1 MKNKKLN
8 LILVIIWM
16 TIIFIMSS
24 FNSTE
29 SSNQSNFIVDMIANI
44 FHITNN
50 NTLSI
55 IIRKLAHYTEYL
67 ILGILVINLNNN
79 KSKSIY
85 LSIIICLLYAISD
98 EFHQS
103 FVPGRSCQILDIA
116 IDFLGSLTGTFIYKL
131 INKKITSHRHYD

>member
-16 TIIFIMSS
+16 IIIFIMSS

-29 SSNQSNFIVDMIANI
+29 SSNQSNFIVDIIANI
-44 FHITNN
+44 FHITNI

-116 IDFLGSLTGTFIYKL
+116 IDFLGSLTGIFIYKL

>member
-29 SSNQSNFIVDMIANI
+29 SSNQSNFIVEIIANI
-44 FHITNN
+44 FNITNTH
-50 NTLSI
+50 TLSI

-116 IDFLGSLTGTFIYKL
+116 IDFLGSLTGIYIYKL
-131 INKKITSHRHYD
+131 INEKIN

>member
-1 MKNKKLN
+1 MKNKKFN

-29 SSNQSNFIVDMIANI
+29 SSSQSNFIVDIVANI
-44 FHITNN
+44 FHITNTS
-50 NTLSI
+50 TLSI

-67 ILGILVINLNNN
+67 ILGILVMNLNNN

-103 FVPGRSCQILDIA
+103 FVPGRSCQLYDIA
-116 IDFLGSLTGTFIYKL
+116 IDSLGSLSGIFIYKIL
-131 INKKITSHRHYD
+131 KIHNFKS

>member
-1 MKNKKLN
+1 
-8 LILVIIWM
+8 
-16 TIIFIMSS
+16 MSS

-29 SSNQSNFIVDMIANI
+29 SSNQSNFIVEIIANI
-44 FHITNN
+44 FNITNTH
-50 NTLSI
+50 TLSI

-67 ILGILVINLNNN
+67 ILGILVMNLNNN

-103 FVPGRSCQILDIA
+103 FVPGRSCQLYDVA
-116 IDFLGSLTGTFIYKL
+116 IDFFLKLVFYLMSPIWGSHHIMTSFIFKTYNL
-131 INKKITSHRHYD
+131 L

>member
-1 MKNKKLN
+1 MKKQKLN

-24 FNSTE
+24 FNSIE
-29 SSNQSNFIVDMIANI
+29 SSNQSNFIVDVIANI
-44 FHITNN
+44 FHITNIN
-50 NTLSI
+50 ILSI

-67 ILGILVINLNNN
+67 ILGILVMNLNNK

-103 FVPGRSCQILDIA
+103 FVPGRSCQLYDVA
-116 IDFLGSLTGTFIYKL
+116 IDFFGSLTGIFIYKL
-131 INKKITSHRHYD
+131 INKKIN

>member
-29 SSNQSNFIVDMIANI
+29 SSSQSNFIVDIVANI
-44 FHITNN
+44 FHITNTS
-50 NTLSI
+50 TLSI

-67 ILGILVINLNNN
+67 ILGILVMNLNNN

-98 EFHQS
+98 EFHQF

-116 IDFLGSLTGTFIYKL
+116 IDFLGSLTGIFIYKL
-131 INKKITSHRHYD
+131 KRNSNK

>member
-24 FNSTE
+24 FNSNE
-29 SSNQSNFIVDMIANI
+29 SSNQSNFIVEIIANI
-44 FHITNN
+44 FNITNTH
-50 NTLSI
+50 TLNI

-79 KSKSIY
+79 KHKSIY
-85 LSIIICLLYAISD
+85 LSIVICLLYAISD

-103 FVPGRSCQILDIA
+103 FVPGRSCQLYDVA
-116 IDFLGSLTGTFIYKL
+116 IDFFGALTGIFIYKL
-131 INKKITSHRHYD
+131 INQKN

>member
-29 SSNQSNFIVDMIANI
+29 SSSQSNFIVDIVANI
-44 FHITNN
+44 FHITNTS
-50 NTLSI
+50 TLSI

-67 ILGILVINLNNN
+67 ILGILVMNLNNN

-98 EFHQS
+98 DFHQF

-116 IDFLGSLTGTFIYKL
+116 IDFLGSLTGIFIYKL
-131 INKKITSHRHYD
+131 KRNSNK